1 MADSLSYRDP
11 ISSSVGRRMIFTGP
25 EAKKDYKPKIPLYTK
40 YIGEKSPVLET
51 TTELDYLWRPAPNKN
66 FIAREK
72 HFYVGE
78 IGWGIPALS
87 YTNDS
92 RLQTGW
98 NKKQGEFHKA
108 AEDLLSHR
116 YQNPW
121 YPNPQILDLQGA
133 SRSYLAWN
141 IGDHENIS
149 ERHSK
154 WANIVRNLKSMR
166 YSNCSSI
173 SKVDQ
178 KINLTLLITR
188 SSQIFSFMDISGHFC
203 GGGLSLKDYRLLQVT
218 LSPKSSIIKVLWRIP
233 RFKNPIAH
241 KPNRFLE
248 KKMPRK
254 PHSP

>member
-178 KINLTLLITR
+178 KIAFSQGLST
-188 SSQIFSFMDISGHFC
+188 SPSHSESQEQYHQSAVEDSQIQKSNSAQTEPVSG
-203 GGGLSLKDYRLLQVT
+203 KENAT
-218 LSPKSSIIKVLWRIP
+218 KTP
-233 RFKNPIAH
+233 
-241 KPNRFLE
+241 
-248 KKMPRK
+248 
-254 PHSP
+254 

>member
-11 ISSSVGRRMIFTGP
+11 ISSTVGRRMIFTGP
-25 EAKKDYKPKIPLYTK
+25 DAKKDYKPKMPLHTK
-40 YIGEKSPVLET
+40 YVGEKRPVLEAT
-51 TTELDYLWRPAPNKN
+51 TDLDYLWRPAPNKN

-98 NKKQGEFHKA
+98 NIKQGEFKKA
-108 AEDLLSHR
+108 AEHQVTHR

-121 YPNPQILDLQGA
+121 YPNPRILDLQAA
-133 SRSYLAWN
+133 SRSNLAWN

-154 WANIVRNLKSMR
+154 WAKIVRNLKSMR
-166 YSNCSSI
+166 YSSCASI
-173 SKVDQ
+173 PKVDQ
-178 KINLTLLITR
+178 KIAFSQPLSSSPSHSESQDQYRQTTL
-188 SSQIFSFMDISGHFC
+188 DP
-203 GGGLSLKDYRLLQVT
+203 QVT
-218 LSPKSSIIKVLWRIP
+218 KVLEKNLNAMKSCKPKSSKERSTS
-233 RFKNPIAH
+233 
-241 KPNRFLE
+241 KPNGQ
-248 KKMPRK
+248 
-254 PHSP
+254 